1 MAEADSGS
9 AKARFL
15 AKVGLRP
22 PLGGPLG
29 IIAGGGLLPQRAAA
43 SAAAAGRP
51 VYVAVLEG
59 FGEAADF
66 AAYPHITCRLGA
78 AGRMLDWLRAAGVK
92 DLILAGKVSR
102 PSFLS
107 LRPDAG
113 AARLLPKIGM
123 RAFGGD
129 DSLLTAVVRV
139 LREEG
144 FNPLEARQVLSE
156 VMVDTPG
163 VLTTHRPD
171 KQAMGDIR
179 RGLYVLRAMGA
190 ADVGQGAVVQQG
202 LVLAVEAIEGTDS
215 MLARAG
221 GLQREGPGGVFVKV
235 MKPGQDRRA
244 DLPVIGPDTVAR
256 VAAAGLRGIAI
267 QVDGTIIIDRAATL
281 AAAEAAGI
289 FLLALDPFAPEWAE
303 APT

>member
-1 MAEADSGS
+1 MSTADSGS
-9 AKARFL
+9 AKAKSL
-15 AKVGLRP
+15 AGVGLRP
-22 PLGGPLG
+22 PVGGPLG

-51 VYVAVLEG
+51 VHVVVLDG
-59 FGEAADF
+59 FGQTADF

-78 AGRMLDWLRAAGVK
+78 AGRMLDWLRAARVQ

-107 LRPDAG
+107 LRPDSG

-129 DSLLTAVVRV
+129 DSLLSAVVRV

-144 FNPLEARQVLSE
+144 FNPLEARQILSE
-156 VMVDTPG
+156 VMIDTPG
-163 VLTTHRPD
+163 VLTALQPD
-171 KQAMGDIR
+171 EQALADIR
-179 RGLYVLRAMGA
+179 RGLFVLRVMGA

-202 LVLAVEAIEGTDS
+202 LVLAVEAIEGTDA
-215 MLARAG
+215 MLERAG
-221 GLQREGPGGVFVKV
+221 GLQLEGPAGVFVKV

-244 DLPVIGPDTVAR
+244 DLPVIGPDTVAS

-267 QVDGTIIIDRAATL
+267 QVDGTIIIDRPATI